1 MNGKSADKYILL
13 YLDSVTNGE
22 SLPEFKKLHELF
34 CSMDQREFLET
45 IETVMSSTDRSSF
58 TMLLYFIIIFRD
70 IDIIKKTLNDPATS
84 IEILEKLVMFAMG
97 HCHLRGYTTER
108 ILDDILGFVSEEKLL
123 DLILNSKH
131 ISRDKLLLFFILT
144 KLDNN
149 ALNKFFMKQKDLGL
163 FIESFLR
170 LPDDVMRS
178 IINRN
183 YRLFQYLM
191 VMMAEEVNTNEN
203 LKSFYSKYQADIE
216 QLSQLG
222 DVIRSYKSKV
232 NLDDEKSMPFNSRNM
247 GRISFLVNKVRS
259 QPDPFKAIEY
269 FDGEGMFADKNEKS
283 IIYEVVTNP
292 VYKNTFL
299 HYDAIF
305 GNI

>member
-1 MNGKSADKYILL
+1 MSEKIADKYILL

-22 SLPEFKKLHELF
+22 SLPEFRKLKDLF
-34 CSMDQREFLET
+34 SSMDQKEFLQT
-45 IETVMSSTDRSSF
+45 IETVMGATDRSSF

-70 IDIIKKTLNDPATS
+70 LDIVKNTLNAPSTS
-84 IEILEKLVMFAMG
+84 IDILEKLVMFAMG
-97 HCHLRGYTTER
+97 HCHLQGYTTER
-108 ILDDILGFVSEEKLL
+108 ILDEILNFVSDEKLL

-149 ALNKFFMKQKDLGL
+149 ALNQFFKHQKDLSS
-163 FIESFLR
+163 FIECFLR
-170 LPDDVMRS
+170 LPDEVMRS

-191 VMMAEEVNTNEN
+191 VMMSEEVSTNEH
-203 LKSFYSKYQADIE
+203 LKSFYGKYQGDIE

-232 NLDDEKSMPFNSRNM
+232 NLDEEKTIPFNSRNM

-259 QPDPFKAIEY
+259 LPDPSKAIEY

-292 VYKNTFL
+292 VYKNTFRY
-299 HYDAIF
+299 YDTVF
-305 GNI
+305 GA